1 MSLPSSPARVAAG
14 RAGYLALA
22 AAITVLAM
30 LPGEALP
37 RRWPVPD
44 VLLLLTL
51 AWLVRRPAH
60 LPVASLAFVFLAADF
75 VTGHPPGL
83 RAALVLLAA
92 EHLRARAHLP
102 EGFAAEW
109 ARAGA
114 IVLGIAVAERAL
126 MSLTLTPAPDLG
138 PVLLRAISGALL
150 YPVLAACA
158 ALVLG
163 LRRRP
168 VPGRARAAPK
178 EASA

>member
-1 MSLPSSPARVAAG
+1 MSAPPASPGRVAAG

-30 LPGEALP
+30 LPGEAVP

-44 VLLLLTL
+44 LLLIISL

-60 LPVASLAFVFLAADF
+60 LPVLSLALVFLAADF

-83 RAALVLLAA
+83 RAALVLIAA
-92 EHLRARAHLP
+92 EHLRARAHLH
-102 EGFAAEW
+102 EGRVGEW

-114 IVLGIAVAERAL
+114 LVLAVAVAEHAL
-126 MSLTLTPAPDLG
+126 LGLTLTPAPELG

-150 YPVLAACA
+150 YPLAVGVVAG
-158 ALVLG
+158 VLG
-163 LRRRP
+163 IRRHSLRRP
-168 VPGRARAAPK
+168 PK
-178 EASA
+178 EAAT